1 MVGRAT
7 TADEPRIVVVPEGAS
22 ATWPRLID
30 EAATVVTRDAVQSA
44 VADQVARRDEAIA
57 SQVAELEL
65 QLGDLVAELDDVAA
79 RRVEQEEDHAALLRW
94 ADWCEAQPA
103 EAADGV
109 GAVAEATR
117 VVEQRSA
124 EARQAGRE
132 LDDVLEQQA
141 TAEAALE
148 EARMEVE
155 AHSAPGLAE
164 SDVRQELERAEKVL
178 ASASSTQEETV
189 ARRRVEVLHRT
200 LAVRAEPR
208 SQDTRHHEAVRAL
221 ARQAEALQA
230 RLSEAVET
238 ARARSDAALRSLAQ
252 AEQLLERLHHRE
264 RGRHRR
270 LRDAVAELPAELRPR
285 TQDDLLAES
294 DAVAASLRTHA
305 ESLLPELDEL
315 RRAVDGLVAR
325 REDVHLRIDSV
336 RATIGRAEDDDVV
349 RAVRALVEAADPPV
363 VLDDPLSPEEW
374 PAVMADLAARPPDV
388 PVSVLTADPAVL
400 AWAIDLPSSI
410 GGVVLSPFAR
420 HRGESDRA
428 ESADAAGTSPTAA
441 PAESLQFEH
450 QRADAQGAG
459 ETRDE
464 PLIDIERLRAFAFR
478 SHSEPRSS
486 DEP

>member
-7 TADEPRIVVVPEGAS
+7 VADEPRIVVVPVGAS

-44 VADQVARRDEAIA
+44 VADQVDRRDEAIA

-65 QLGDLVAELDDVAA
+65 ELGDLVAELDDVTA

-164 SDVRQELERAEKVL
+164 SDVRQELERAEQVL
-178 ASASSTQEETV
+178 AAATSTQEEAI

-208 SQDTRHHEAVRAL
+208 SQDARHHEAVRAL
-221 ARQAEALQA
+221 SRQAEALQA

-252 AEQLLERLHHRE
+252 AEQQLERLHHRE

-270 LRDAVAELPAELRPR
+270 LRDAVAELPADLRPR
-285 TQDDLLAES
+285 AQDDLLDQA
-294 DAVAASLRTHA
+294 DAVAEALRTHA
-305 ESLLPELDEL
+305 ESLLPELDAL
-315 RRAVDGLVAR
+315 RKTVDGLAAS
-325 REDVHLRIDSV
+325 REDLHLRIESV
-336 RATIGRAEDDDVV
+336 RATIGRAEDGDVV
-349 RAVRALVEAADPPV
+349 LAVRALVDAAEPPV

-374 PAVMADLAARPPDV
+374 PVVMADLASRPPDV
-388 PVSVLTADPAVL
+388 PVSVLTADAGVL
-400 AWAIDLPSSI
+400 AWAIDLPPSI
-410 GGVVLSPFAR
+410 GGVVLSPSAR
-420 HRGESDRA
+420 GRGEPGG
-428 ESADAAGTSPTAA
+428 ADGAAAGTSPAA
-441 PAESLQFEH
+441 VPTESLQFDR
-450 QRADAQGAG
+450 QPADAQEAG
-459 ETRDE
+459 EARDE

-478 SHSEPRSS
+478 SPSEPRSS